1 MEVFPFFLSILVI
14 IAALYWSARQHRRA
28 PGEPIS
34 GLFRYQEPS
43 NAASSRA
50 RITPG
55 AELPDR
61 PGQMRRVPPGPA
73 AVSPPTA
80 WRRFR

>member
-14 IAALYWSARQHRRA
+14 IAALYWSGWQHRRA

-50 RITPG
+50 RITPDT
-55 AELPDR
+55 ELPYR
-61 PGQMRRVPPGPA
+61 PGQMRRMPPGPA
-73 AVSPPTA
+73 AVTPPTT